1 MSHLADL
8 CLGIGPDVLLSLL
21 VISQEDAVAQLSTL
35 PFAAL
40 PPQPDKS
47 VRAIQP
53 PGTGAGNWV
62 GAPSAIRHGDQIYL
76 AYRLRRPIGQ
86 GRGYAIEIARSA
98 DGENFQKLQTITKEQ
113 MDTESLE
120 RPVLIDLPDGRWRLY
135 LSCATYGTKHWRVE
149 VMEADSPDAFDPAT
163 RRTVLPGDEFTAVK
177 DPVIMHQDGL
187 WHLWA
192 STHPLAEADQAD
204 QMVTEY
210 ATSPDGLEWTW
221 HGVALGRRPG
231 EWDSRG
237 VRVSSVRF
245 TAGGVVAFYDGRASA
260 DENYEERTG
269 LAMGAGPEALAAIG
283 VEPVAQSVEGA
294 GGLRYVSIV
303 DLGDGHER
311 LYYELTRADGSHD
324 LRTELR

>member
-1 MSHLADL
+1 
-8 CLGIGPDVLLSLL
+8 
-21 VISQEDAVAQLSTL
+21 VISEEEIVAQLATL
-35 PFAAL
+35 PFDTL
-40 PPQPDKS
+40 PPQPEKS
-47 VRAIQP
+47 VVAIPP

-62 GAPSAIRHGDQIYL
+62 GAPSAIRHGGEIFL

-98 DGENFQKLQTITKEQ
+98 DGESFTTVQTITKEQ
-113 MDTESLE
+113 VDAESLE
-120 RPVLIDLPDGRWRLY
+120 RPVLVDLPDGRWRLY
-135 LSCATYGTKHWRVE
+135 LSCATYGTKHWRIE
-149 VMEADSPDAFDPAT
+149 VLEADDPGSFDPAT
-163 RRTVLPGDEFTAVK
+163 RWTVLPGDDAKAVK
-177 DPVIMHQDGL
+177 DPVIMRRDGI

-192 STHPLAEADQAD
+192 STHPLADADEAD

-210 ATSPDGLEWTW
+210 ATSPDGLDWTW

-245 TAGGVVAFYDGRASA
+245 AAGGVMAFYDGRATA
-260 DENYEERTG
+260 AENYEERTG
-269 LAMGAGPEALAAIG
+269 LAVGTGPAALAAIG
-283 VEPVAQSVEGA
+283 VEPVAQSDEGA
-294 GGLRYVSIV
+294 QGLRYVSIV
-303 DLGDGHER
+303 DLGDGRER

>member
-1 MSHLADL
+1 M
-8 CLGIGPDVLLSLL
+8 
-21 VISQEDAVAQLSTL
+21 ISEEEIVAQLATL
-35 PFAAL
+35 PFATL
-40 PPQPDKS
+40 PPQPEKS
-47 VRAIQP
+47 VVAIPP
-53 PGTGAGNWV
+53 PGNGAGNWV
-62 GAPSAIRHGDQIYL
+62 GAPSAIRHGDEIYL

-86 GRGYAIEIARSA
+86 GRGYAVEIARSD
-98 DGENFQKLQTITKEQ
+98 DGENFTTIQTITKEQ

-120 RPVLIDLPDGRWRLY
+120 RPVLVALPDGRWRLY

-149 VMEADSPDAFDPAT
+149 VMEADDPGSFDPST
-163 RRTVLPGDEFTAVK
+163 SRTVLPGDDAKAVK
-177 DPVIMHQDGL
+177 DPVIMYRDGM

-192 STHPLAEADQAD
+192 STHPLADANEAD

-210 ATSPDGLEWTW
+210 ATSPDGLDWTW

-237 VRVSSVRF
+237 ARVSSVRF
-245 TAGGVVAFYDGRASA
+245 AVGGVVAFYDGRASA
-260 DENYEERTG
+260 AENYEERTG
-269 LAMGAGPEALAAIG
+269 LAMGTGPASLAAVG
-283 VEPVAQSVEGA
+283 VRPVAQSDEGA
-294 GGLRYVSIV
+294 QGLRYVSIV